1 MERQNGKTLTYMKTK
16 IMDVLSHLFG
26 RKQDKTPPDIKDVFK
41 DSSFIHLSENA
52 YCGYPTPLPPD
63 NSIEAYLIRFL
74 VSEDSLAML
83 FQVLAQIGYVV
94 DPELNTQVLN
104 RSGEPASKKVML
116 FQHPSFAGTVVS
128 FASDDLDV
136 LEALQQTKLEPPL
149 PADSFPWID
158 PEGLGSL
165 QGDME
170 YWWTYLWLPF
180 WEALN
185 QEERLALNLEPD
197 WREFIAIHY
206 SSASSSF
213 TDKNLGSPPSR

>member
-1 MERQNGKTLTYMKTK
+1 MKTK
-16 IMDVLSHLFG
+16 IMGVLSHLLG
-26 RKQDKTPPDIKDVFK
+26 RTQDKAPPDIKDVFK
-41 DSSFIHLSENA
+41 GSGFLNAPEKA

-63 NSIEAYLIRFL
+63 NSIEAYLVRFL

-83 FQVLAQIGYVV
+83 FQVLAQVGYVV

-170 YWWTYLWLPF
+170 YWWTHLWLPF
-180 WEALN
+180 WLSLS
-185 QEERLALNLEPD
+185 QERQSELELEQE
-197 WREFIAIHY
+197 WREFIVMHQPHDPPA
-206 SSASSSF
+206 SA
-213 TDKNLGSPPSR
+213 G